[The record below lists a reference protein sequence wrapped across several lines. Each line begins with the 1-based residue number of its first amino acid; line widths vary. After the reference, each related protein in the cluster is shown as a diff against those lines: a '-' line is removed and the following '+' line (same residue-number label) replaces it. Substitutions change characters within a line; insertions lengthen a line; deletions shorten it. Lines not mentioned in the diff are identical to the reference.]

1 MTFGQREASKPIRAS
16 DAVAALV
23 KQLRLRRGV
32 TVKDLAG
39 KCRDLGAEQLTANV
53 LTNIE
58 VRRRDVSVDELLVL
72 ALALDVAPAY
82 LLTPGDASTSIAVT
96 ASEVHPADAVEQWI
110 LGTAPLLSSG
120 STPYVQYAIERAA
133 GRGQQTDHASALLRA
148 RTSGLV
154 EQYEAEAQLFLGKV
168 RNQVVDLVDFLH
180 ESVTNGVP
188 ADELA
193 LVLES
198 VKNRVSP
205 PPSVTEAQT
214 ATRPIPTNGN

>member
-1 MTFGQREASKPIRAS
+1 
-16 DAVAALV
+16 
-23 KQLRLRRGV
+23 
-32 TVKDLAG
+32 
-39 KCRDLGAEQLTANV
+39 LTANV

-154 EQYEAEAQLFLGKV
+154 ELFLGKV

>member
-1 MTFGQREASKPIRAS
+1 MTSGQREASKPIRAS

-39 KCRDLGAEQLTANV
+39 KCRDLGAEHLTANV
-53 LTNIE
+53 LTNI
-58 VRRRDVSVDELLVL
+58 ELLVL
-72 ALALDVAPAY
+72 ALALDVAPAF

-96 ASEVHPADAVEQWI
+96 ASEAHPADAVEQWI

-188 ADELA
+188 AEELA

-205 PPSVTEAQT
+205 PPSVAEAQT
-214 ATRPIPTNGN
+214 ATGPEPTSGS